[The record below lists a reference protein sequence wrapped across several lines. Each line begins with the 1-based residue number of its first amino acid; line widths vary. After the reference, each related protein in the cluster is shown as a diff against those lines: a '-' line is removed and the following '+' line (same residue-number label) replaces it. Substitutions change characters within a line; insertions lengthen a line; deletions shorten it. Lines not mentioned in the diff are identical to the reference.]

1 MDELINTGNRTMYI
15 ILLLSA
21 VPIGVATAVGLI
33 VGLMQTV
40 TQLQEQTLPFGI
52 KLVAVFLSL
61 VVLLS
66 WLGSK
71 VLEFA
76 DYAMHQAL
84 MG

>member
-15 ILLLSA
+15 VLLLSA

-33 VGLMQTV
+33 VGLLQTV

-52 KLVAVFLSL
+52 KLVAVFFSL
-61 VVLLS
+61 VVLMG

-76 DYAMHQAL
+76 EYAMQQAL
-84 MG
+84 SG